1 MPSSPSSSAQA
12 ARQRLGTRL
21 RQMRT
26 EAGITGVEFA
36 RRAGWRG
43 SAQVSMLE
51 KGHRTITADHVR
63 LWCRICGTPTE
74 REAALLAEQSSVVRM
89 WIALREHHDLGLD
102 ARQRTTVGDLYSRI
116 ASELNYQT
124 KVIPGLLQTEGYMT
138 EVLRGVRRDRRLV
151 QDDVAD
157 AVATRMARQRNLH
170 RAGTRW
176 TFLLEE
182 TVLRYQYFAPEV
194 HRRQLEHLT
203 EAMRLPSVA
212 VAIVPLDAPR
222 CGVGHVSPSASITS
236 PTVPPRH
243 GWSCCQGFLPSNT
256 QRRSPCTDGR
266 GTTWSASPAP
276 ARPPGPGS
284 VQPLPFSNECPSV
297 GCDVG
302 IYVESGVRRRAI
314 PRQLEGPRDVAGD
327 ARVGTE

>member
-222 CGVGHVSPSASITS
+222 CGVRARESFSID
-236 PTVPPRH
+236 H
-243 GWSCCQGFLPSNT
+243 F
-256 QRRSPCTDGR
+256 TDG
-266 GTTWSASPAP
+266 TAE
-276 ARPPGPGS
+276 AR
-284 VQPLPFSNECPSV
+284 
-297 GCDVG
+297 
-302 IYVESGVRRRAI
+302 VELLSGLLTLEHPEEVALYRRAWDDLVGLACTGEAARARI
-314 PRQLEGPRDVAGD
+314 RAALAILE
-327 ARVGTE
+327 